1 MKDSRIAASHGEISN
16 MAYQSVSSQSVSS
29 LTTAF
34 VDIADTMVANY
45 DPIDLAHRL
54 AGHCASLLDVAA
66 AGLLLTD
73 GQGNLGLLA
82 SSNEQARVV
91 ELFQLQT
98 ERQGPCLECF
108 HTEAPVTAVDLS
120 RWRHKWPGFVA
131 EAQRQGFNT
140 VHALPLRL
148 REEII
153 GALNLFRT
161 GTTPL
166 SIGDLML
173 GQALADIATIA
184 ILHARALERS
194 ETVVEQLQGALNSRV
209 IIEQAKGALS
219 IRGQIK
225 VDEAFE
231 HLRSYARDHNL
242 LLSRLARDVINDPDL
257 ARVVL
262 GHPIR
267 TA

>member
-1 MKDSRIAASHGEISN
+1 MTGTSLSREPVLTAAFI
-16 MAYQSVSSQSVSS
+16 
-29 LTTAF
+29 
-34 VDIADTMVANY
+34 DIADTMVADY

-54 AGHCASLLDVAA
+54 AKHCADLLDVAA
-66 AGLLLTD
+66 AGLLLAD

-98 ERQGPCLECF
+98 SRRGPCLDCF
-108 HTEAPVTAVDLS
+108 HNGTPITAANLS
-120 RWRHKWPGFVA
+120 RWRHRWPGFVD

-140 VHALPLRL
+140 VHAMPMILRNQTV
-148 REEII
+148 

-166 SIGDLML
+166 SEEDLQL

-184 ILHARALERS
+184 ILHARALAHS
-194 ETVVEQLQGALNSRV
+194 EIVVEQLQGALNSRV
-209 IIEQAKGALS
+209 TIEQAKGALAT
-219 IRGQIK
+219 RGRIK

-231 HLRSYARDHNL
+231 CLRAYARSHNL
-242 LLSRLARDVINDPDL
+242 RLSELARTVIGDEHLSLQVLHDE
-257 ARVVL
+257 ART
-262 GHPIR
+262 R
-267 TA
+267 